1 MAAPGQADLFVV
13 LGATGDLAQRML
25 FPSFYFLD
33 CDGLLPPGLRILG
46 CARAEMDRDGF
57 IAEVRKHVA
66 DRAKPAPV
74 DETVWSRLCERLE
87 YCSADAAKPDGA
99 TALAQ
104 AMGQPQLPV
113 FYLALSP
120 SLFAPVCAALKAS
133 GAATPS
139 SRVVLEKPVGHD
151 LESSRQVNDAVAQ
164 AFSAAHTGANR
175 LGERAR

>member
-66 DRAKPAPV
+66 DRARPAPV

-120 SLFAPVCAALKAS
+120 SLFAPVCAALKAWATAS
-133 GAATPS
+133 LTWRELSRSWPTGFSSTTRLLGVAAP
-139 SRVVLEKPVGHD
+139 E
-151 LESSRQVNDAVAQ
+151 